1 MAFIHGKNTFISLD
15 GDDLSSFVNSSEFTR
30 TADSHDVTTYGV
42 NAKRYQAGLT
52 DATCTLE
59 GIYDNGATGPR
70 DVIEPLIGGASVT
83 LIRRPEGTGAGLPQD
98 SVSVIVTS
106 YVESSPVADMVTWS
120 CELQC
125 TGDITS
131 TNQS

>member
-1 MAFIHGKNTFISLD
+1 MAFIHGRNTFISLD
-15 GDDLSSFVNSSEFTR
+15 GDDLSTFVTSSEFSR
-30 TADSHDVTTYGV
+30 SADSHDVTTYGK
-42 NAKRYQAGLT
+42 NAKVYQSGLT
-52 DATCTLE
+52 DASCTLE

-70 DVIEPLIGGASVT
+70 DVIEPLIGGDAVT
-83 LIRRPEGTGAGLPQD
+83 LIRRPEGTGAGRPQD

-125 TGDITS
+125 TDDINT
-131 TNQS
+131 TNQT